1 MLIHNFRSLAS
12 SRQLSCRTSPSPLP
26 SLKITQLLLR
36 IDGANFTLN
45 YPFLYTHDPI
55 IESIY
60 PLESFIS
67 GGRSIM
73 VTGNNFL
80 SIQQPKMIVSSDISD
95 VNINETVSH
104 SNIEFTIE
112 FSQIF
117 FSFVM

>member
-1 MLIHNFRSLAS
+1 
-12 SRQLSCRTSPSPLP
+12 
-26 SLKITQLLLR
+26 
-36 IDGANFTLN
+36 
-45 YPFLYTHDPI
+45 
-55 IESIY
+55 
-60 PLESFIS
+60 
-67 GGRSIM
+67 M